1 MFLLLE
7 DGSVSA
13 EGGVDG
19 VDSVSCFDSAGG
31 DVGGVS
37 MSCRTRLSCSGDI
50 FVCDI
55 VVARI
60 RDSVKRLKIECCSLT

>member
-1 MFLLLE
+1 MFLLE

-13 EGGVDG
+13 DGGVDG
-19 VDSVSCFDSAGG
+19 VDSVSCFDFVGG

-55 VVARI
+55 VGG
-60 RDSVKRLKIECCSLT
+60 DGESCFQ

>member
-1 MFLLLE
+1 MQEDNDLFLLE

-37 MSCRTRLSCSGDI
+37 MS
-50 FVCDI
+50 
-55 VVARI
+55 
-60 RDSVKRLKIECCSLT
+60 